1 MLELLAPAG
10 SIEMVEAVVA
20 SGADAVYVGPRGW
33 SRRRDA
39 YELSDDGLRQAVR
52 IAHARGVKVR
62 AAVNTHPTSAELPQ
76 LLRRMDGWVRDG
88 IDGVILSDVGV
99 MAAVHRAFPD
109 LTIHASIGA
118 NILNDEDIL
127 FYREIGVSQVVA
139 DTKLSLKELRTRR
152 EIEVGVE
159 VLIHA
164 NKCYTY
170 LGKCWMSPYHRL
182 ERGRDETGKDI
193 FRGSPNRGGLDYRVC
208 LEAWSVWRANRDRWA
223 DRVALKNDAFFL
235 LDDVPQ
241 LIDMGVHTLKVQG
254 REYAVDLVGR
264 MIKFYRDL
272 IDAYTGAPHAF
283 DLRVWKQRL
292 AQIEAQRDLQR
303 AKGTLDLFNEARQ
316 PVIHGCAR

>member
-1 MLELLAPAG
+1 MVELLVPAG
-10 SIEMVEAVVA
+10 SIEMVEAAVDN
-20 SGADAVYVGPRGW
+20 GANALYVGPKGW

-39 YELSDDGLRQAVR
+39 YELTDDALRESVR

-62 AAVNTHPTSAELPQ
+62 AAVNTHPASSELST
-76 LLRRMDGWVRDG
+76 LLKRMEVWVGDG

-99 MAAVHRAFPD
+99 MAAVHRAFPA

-118 NILNDEDIL
+118 NILNDEDIC

-139 DTKLSLKELRTRR
+139 DTKLSLKELRARR

-182 ERGRDETGKDI
+182 ERSQDETGKDQ
-193 FRGSPNRGGLDYRVC
+193 FKGSPNRGGLDYRVC
-208 LEAWSVWRANRDRWA
+208 LEAWSLWRGNQDLWA
-223 DRVALKNDAFFL
+223 DRVGLKNDAFFL
-235 LDDVPQ
+235 LDDIPH

-254 REYAVDLVGR
+254 REYALDLIGR
-264 MIKFYRDL
+264 MVKFYQDL
-272 IDAYTGAPHAF
+272 IDAYTADPQAF
-283 DLRVWKQRL
+283 DLRPWRARL
-292 AQIEAQRDLQR
+292 AEIQAQRDLER
-303 AKGTLDLFNEARQ
+303 TRGTLNLFEEARQ
-316 PVIHGCAR
+316 PVDGCLR